1 MSVIQVVLVDDHT
14 LVRHGI
20 RALLAEIA
28 GVVVIGEAGD
38 GGAALDLIAALRPDV
53 VLLDIGLPGIN
64 GLEVAAR
71 LAHDSAAIR
80 VIMLSMQTGEDYV
93 WQALRAGARGYLLKA
108 ADVAEL
114 ELALRAVMR
123 GQIYLSPAVSGT
135 VVAGYLERSTLTPTG
150 IDRLTARQ
158 REVLQLIAAGHT
170 TKAIATHLHI
180 SVKTVETHR
189 AQLMEQLDIHD
200 LASLVRYAI
209 RTGLVSSDS

>member
-1 MSVIQVVLVDDHT
+1 MRPIQVVLVDDHT
-14 LVRHGI
+14 LVRRGI
-20 RALLAEIA
+20 RALLTEIA
-28 GVVVIGEAGD
+28 GVVVVGEAGD
-38 GGAALDLIAALRPDV
+38 GPTALDLVATLRPDV
-53 VLLDIGLPGIN
+53 VLLDIGLPGRN
-64 GLEVAAR
+64 GLEVAAYVAR
-71 LAHDSAAIR
+71 EFPATH

-93 WQALRAGARGYLLKA
+93 WQALRAGAGGYVLKA
-108 ADVAEL
+108 ADVEEL

-123 GQIYLSPAVSGT
+123 GLIYLSPAVAGT
-135 VVAGYLERSTLTPTG
+135 VVSGYLERTASGGTG
-150 IDRLTARQ
+150 LDRLTGRQ

-170 TKAIATHLHI
+170 TKAIAAQLHI